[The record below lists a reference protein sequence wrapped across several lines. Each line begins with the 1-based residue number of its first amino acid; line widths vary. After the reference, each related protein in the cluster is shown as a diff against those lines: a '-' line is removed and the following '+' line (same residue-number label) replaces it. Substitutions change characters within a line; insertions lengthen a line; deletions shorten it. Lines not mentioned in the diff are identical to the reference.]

1 MTSWS
6 QAKMMHR
13 NLRAEFCCA
22 IFPFLTISHLQAQS
36 VPNLAAVRV
45 ATGLTQPLFV
55 TAPPGDFERL
65 FIVQQDGAIRI
76 LNLTTGA
83 LSPTP
88 FLTLNGLRVGGE
100 QGLLGM
106 AFDPNYATNGKF
118 YLNFVIPGGA
128 FGNGVTHVSQFSVTT
143 NPNIADPGSEK
154 ILLTFDHPQ
163 ANHNGGWIA
172 FSPRANDANNLYIAT
187 GDGGGG
193 NDTGLGHI
201 EPGGNA
207 QSKGTVLGKM
217 LRIHVDSGAG
227 TASIPPD
234 NPFVGM
240 AGASP
245 EIWAY
250 GLRNPFRNSFDRATG
265 TLFIGDVGQSTREEI
280 DVQKTVHPR
289 GGENYGWRVREGSIQ
304 NPAYP
309 GVPTPAGA
317 VNPIVDYPRSIGQTV
332 IGGYVYRGQQIPQL
346 RGTYIFAD
354 FAGPEF
360 SPLPNPNTGRV
371 FSLNYNGTVANNF
384 QDLTSH
390 LFPTRAGG
398 FPLGLPSSLGEDA
411 SGELYITDL
420 SGSVFKIVPFVGAS
434 GVKADFDSDGIA
446 DILWQNDRDGRR
458 AIWLMNRTALKSAIV
473 FGTVSTQWSIA
484 GTGDFNGDN
493 IPDILWQNNA
503 TGERAIWLM
512 NGTTR
517 MSSVSLPSVSAQ
529 WSLAGAADFNNDGND
544 DILWQNRTTGARAI
558 WLMNGHI
565 LRSAVSLGAV
575 PTQWSIVA
583 SADFSGDG
591 QPDIVF
597 ENKLTGQRVIW
608 VMSNT
613 SHVGNLNLP
622 NPGTD
627 WSIAGAADFNGDGKP
642 DILWQNNTTGRRAIW
657 IMNGAS
663 LVSGIYLPTVP
674 TEWSVRNF

>member
-1 MTSWS
+1 MARGSKGEMICWG
-6 QAKMMHR
+6 
-13 NLRAEFCCA
+13 LRAKYCCA
-22 IFPFLTISHLQAQS
+22 IFASFASSSLQGQS
-36 VPNLAAVRV
+36 VSNLAAVRV

-65 FIVQQDGAIRI
+65 FIVQQDGGIRI
-76 LNLTTGA
+76 LNLVTGA
-83 LSPTP
+83 LHPTP
-88 FLTLNGLRVGGE
+88 FLTLNGVRGGGE

-118 YLNFVIPGGA
+118 YLNFVVPGGA
-128 FGNGVTHVSQFSVTT
+128 FGNGVTHISQFSVTT
-143 NPNIADPGSEK
+143 NPNIADAGSEK
-154 ILLTFDHPQ
+154 ILLSFDHPQ
-163 ANHNGGWIA
+163 ANHNGGWVA

-187 GDGGGG
+187 GDGGAG
-193 NDTGLGHI
+193 NDAGPGHI

-207 QSKGTVLGKM
+207 QSKATLLGKM
-217 LRIHVDSGAG
+217 LRIHVNSAAG

-234 NPFVGM
+234 NPFIGL
-240 AGASP
+240 AGARP

-265 TLFIGDVGQSTREEI
+265 TFFIGDVGQDTREEI
-280 DVQKTVHPR
+280 DVQKASNPP

-309 GVPTPAGA
+309 GVPTPPGA
-317 VNPIVDYPRSIGQTV
+317 VSPIFDYPHTVGQIV

-346 RGTYIFAD
+346 RGFYVFAD
-354 FAGPEF
+354 AGGPEP
-360 SPLPNPNTGRV
+360 SPSPNPNTGRI

-390 LFPTRAGG
+390 LFPTRVGG
-398 FPLGLPSSLGEDA
+398 YTLQLPSSLGEDA
-411 SGELYITDL
+411 RGELYVTDL
-420 SGSVFKIVPFVGAS
+420 SGSVFKIVPFFPAS
-434 GVKADFDSDGIA
+434 GVKADFNGDGFA
-446 DILWQNDRDGRR
+446 DILWQNAADGTR
-458 AIWLMNRTALKSAIV
+458 AIWLMNRTALSSAIIL
-473 FGTVSTQWSIA
+473 GTYSTLWSIA
-484 GTGDFNGDN
+484 GTGDLNGDRMA
-493 IPDILWQNNA
+493 DILWQNNA
-503 TGERAIWLM
+503 TGDRAIWLM
-512 NGTTR
+512 SGPALAST
-517 MSSVSLPSVSAQ
+517 VSLPSVSPQ
-529 WSLAGAADFNNDGND
+529 WNIAGAADFNGDGQD
-544 DILWQNRTTGARAI
+544 DILWQHSITGARAI

-597 ENKLTGQRVIW
+597 ENKVTGQRVIR

-627 WSIAGAADFNGDGKP
+627 WTIAGAADFNADNKP
-642 DILWQNNTTGRRAIW
+642 DILWQNKVTGRRAIW
-657 IMNGAS
+657 IMNGSS
-663 LVSGIYLPTVP
+663 LVNSVYLPTVT
-674 TEWSVRNF
+674 TEWSMRNF